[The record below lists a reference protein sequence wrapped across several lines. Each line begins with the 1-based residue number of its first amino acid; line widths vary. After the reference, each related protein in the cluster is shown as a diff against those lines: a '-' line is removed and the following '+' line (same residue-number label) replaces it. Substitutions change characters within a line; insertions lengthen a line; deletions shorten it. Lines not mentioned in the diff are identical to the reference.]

1 MSDVK
6 VGGRPQPPVFAVYN
20 GLRTAAYRLRDP
32 GVRGNDAPVA
42 SRVLVTGMGVIS
54 AAGHGPKAFWDSL
67 TAGRTAVSRIS
78 SFDTTELGRHHAAE
92 IKDFRARDFLTAAE
106 ARRTGRCS
114 AYTLAA
120 ARMATVDARLGPA
133 SVEQS
138 RFAVVIGTTM
148 GEAQDMERLEH
159 AWLQKGA
166 AAVKTP
172 ASSQVVARC
181 GWNLLPIHIARSL
194 GAGAN
199 LITLP
204 GACAAGNY
212 AIGLGADL
220 IRTGRADVVL
230 AGGVEIVQ
238 QLQFAGFVRLG
249 AIAPE
254 RCQPFD
260 KNRQGLIMG
269 EGCGILVLES
279 EEHAVRRGAD
289 ALAEFG
295 GYGLAC
301 DAYHITRPHP
311 EGTGTVAATRRA
323 LQESGIGPEEVD
335 FINAHG
341 TATHAN
347 DLIEAKAT
355 REVFG
360 DREVPLSSIKSMI
373 GHAMG
378 ASSALEAVA
387 CVLTVKTG
395 VYPPTIGYESPDP
408 ECRVHIVANE
418 ARKGPADV
426 VINNSLAFGGYD
438 AVSVFARVGRLP
450 ARELRA

>member
-1 MSDVK
+1 MS
-6 VGGRPQPPVFAVYN
+6 
-20 GLRTAAYRLRDP
+20 
-32 GVRGNDAPVA
+32 

-54 AAGHGPKAFWDSL
+54 AAGHGTKAFWDSL
-67 TAGRTAVSRIS
+67 CAGKSSVAQID
-78 SFDTTELGRHHAAE
+78 SFDTSELGRHRGAE

-106 ARRTGRCS
+106 ARRTGRCA
-114 AYTLAA
+114 AYALAA
-120 ARMATVDARLGPA
+120 ARMATADARLAPA
-133 SVEQS
+133 DVDGA
-138 RFAVVIGTTM
+138 RFAVVVGTTM
-148 GEAQDMERLEH
+148 GEAQDLERLEH
-159 AWLQKGA
+159 RWIRSGA
-166 AAVKTP
+166 DAVKTK
-172 ASSQVVARC
+172 ASSWVITRC
-181 GWNLLPIHIARSL
+181 GGNLLPIHIARSL
-194 GAGAN
+194 GARAN
-199 LITLP
+199 LLTLP

-220 IRTGRADVVL
+220 IRSGRADVVL

-260 KNRQGLIMG
+260 KNRQGLILG
-269 EGCGILVLES
+269 EGCGMLLLES
-279 EEHAVRRGAD
+279 EEHAARRGAD
-289 ALAEFG
+289 AQAEVG

-323 LQESGIGPEEVD
+323 LAESGIRPDDVD

-341 TATHAN
+341 TGTHAN
-347 DLIEAKAT
+347 DLIESKAT

-360 DREVPLSSIKSMI
+360 ERALPISSIKSMI

-387 CVLTVKTG
+387 CVMTVKTG
-395 VYPPTIGYESPDP
+395 VYPPTIGHEVPDP
-408 ECRVHIVANE
+408 ECPVSLVANV
-418 ARKGPADV
+418 ARKGPSDI

-438 AVSVFARVGRLP
+438 AVTVFARVGRLP
-450 ARELRA
+450 SRELRA

>member
-1 MSDVK
+1 M
-6 VGGRPQPPVFAVYN
+6 YN
-20 GLRTAAYRLRDP
+20 GLRTAAIRLRAP
-32 GVRGNDAPVA
+32 RVRGNDAPVTP
-42 SRVLVTGMGVIS
+42 RVLVTGMGVIS
-54 AAGHGPKAFWDSL
+54 AAGHGTKAFWDTL
-67 TAGRTAVSRIS
+67 TSGRSAVSKIDA
-78 SFDTTELGRHHAAE
+78 FDTSDLGRHLAAQ

-106 ARRTGRCS
+106 ARRTGRCG

-133 SVEQS
+133 SVERA

-148 GEAQDMERLEH
+148 GEAQDMQRLEH
-159 AWLQKGA
+159 KWIRKGTD
-166 AAVKTP
+166 AVKTR
-172 ASSQVVARC
+172 ASNSVVARC

-199 LITLP
+199 LLTLP

-269 EGCGILVLES
+269 EGCGMLVLES

-323 LQESGIGPEEVD
+323 LVESGIGPAAVD

-341 TATHAN
+341 TGTHAN

-360 DREVPLSSIKSMI
+360 DRAVPISSVKSMI

-387 CVLTVKTG
+387 CVLTIKTG
-395 VYPPTIGYESPDP
+395 IYPPTIGYESPDP
-408 ECRVHIVANE
+408 DCDVSIVANQ
-418 ARKGPADV
+418 ARQGPSDV

-438 AVSVFARVGRLP
+438 AVSVFARVGKLP
-450 ARELRA
+450 ARDLRARA